1 MARAQAG
8 TTGNGLPK
16 GFVRIRTEE
25 CKGCG
30 ACVDACPHGQLH
42 LTDRINHRGH
52 RYVEQADAGKCT
64 GCSLC
69 YVQCPSSAIAVYR
82 LKKADRGAPGT

>member
-1 MARAQAG
+1 MARAQ
-8 TTGNGLPK
+8 TGAARNGLPK
-16 GFVRIRTEE
+16 GFIRIRQEE

-30 ACVDACPHGQLH
+30 ACVDACPQGQIQI
-42 LTDRINHRGH
+42 TDRINRRGH

-82 LKKADRGAPGT
+82 LKRPAKGTPGT